1 MNVIKNTQLY
11 YSSLS
16 PICQVLFSEI
26 YEIRR
31 DEFG

>member
-11 YSSLS
+11 YSRLS
-16 PICQVLFSEI
+16 PNCQVLFLGI

-31 DEFG
+31 DEYG

>member
-11 YSSLS
+11 YSRL
-16 PICQVLFSEI
+16 PPNCQALFLGK

>member
-11 YSSLS
+11 YSKLS
-16 PICQVLFSEI
+16 PICQVLFLGKN
-26 YEIRR
+26 EIRR

>member
-11 YSSLS
+11 YIKLS
-16 PICQVLFSEI
+16 PICQVLFLGI

-31 DEFG
+31 DEYG